1 MGSRPAANPWYLK
14 SGQLKVEIPCT
25 CLSVAT
31 LTNRGV
37 NSSFSFNEFL
47 SLSFQAETRYS
58 SFFLVTCILTTPP
71 KEILEST
78 WGGEAVR
85 ILVH

>member
-1 MGSRPAANPWYLK
+1 MVGGCKLV
-14 SGQLKVEIPCT
+14 LKVEIPCI

-37 NSSFSFNEFL
+37 KGSFSFHEFL

-58 SFFLVTCILTTPP
+58 SFFLLTCILTTPP
-71 KEILEST
+71 KGILGNT